1 MGTFKVC
8 NREYPWRT
16 TIFPWRIF
24 LIFSSQAKGSGTDSG
39 QVRKWRKRGLD
50 EDEKGYFRISEG
62 TSPQGGNDPAKG
74 NIARYEASPIA
85 SH

>member
-1 MGTFKVC
+1 MAKDVC
-8 NREYPWRT
+8 EVLGLGNVTEA
-16 TIFPWRIF
+16 
-24 LIFSSQAKGSGTDSG
+24 LH
-39 QVRKWRKRGLD
+39 GLD